1 LVQFFFQGL
10 THGRTTTSGSP
21 SNDFSSSH
29 IVYTSQKKLISVQPL
44 SLLKDIRLGIDGNV
58 WLRKIISGA
67 ASELYLPGI
76 GGTPSGI
83 RMAIEK
89 ELEGFK

>member
-1 LVQFFFQGL
+1 MRPSRQQLTNLGPFPFPFPSLVYITQ
-10 THGRTTTSGSP
+10 R
-21 SNDFSSSH
+21 
-29 IVYTSQKKLISVQPL
+29 KLISSQPL
-44 SLLKDIRLGIDGNV
+44 SLLKDIRLGIDGNF
-58 WLRKIISGA
+58 WLKKIISGA

-83 RMAIEK
+83 KAAIEK